1 MWSYRLLRQL
11 SEINTHPNIT
21 RPQLIRSSQ
30 VLSLESVGSTII
42 ARKSFLSDLSFPTRS
57 LILRINPSPGQRA
70 LYRQIGKRFFMG
82 DRIQNSTKIRGR
94 V

>member
-21 RPQLIRSSQ
+21 RPHVIRSSQ

-42 ARKSFLSDLSFPTRS
+42 ARKSFLSDLSFPTHS
-57 LILRINPSPGQRA
+57 LILRINPYPGQPA
-70 LYRQIGKRFFMG
+70 VYRQIGKRFFMS
-82 DRIQNSTKIRGR
+82 DRIQNSEDP
-94 V
+94 